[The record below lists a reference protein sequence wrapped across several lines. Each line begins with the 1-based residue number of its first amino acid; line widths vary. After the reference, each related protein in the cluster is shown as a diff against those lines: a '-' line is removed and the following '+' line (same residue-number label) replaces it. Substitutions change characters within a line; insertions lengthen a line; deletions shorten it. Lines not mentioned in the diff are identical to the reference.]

1 MSQLRICPDCRY
13 KNTLY
18 QTECLQCGAWLGD
31 DTLPTSPFSSA
42 RVAESFRQAYL
53 AGHSLPPFALALFVT
68 GEESPILL
76 PNQGQVVLGRSASTV
91 SELCLDLSSYG
102 ARSLGVSRRH
112 AIIRFSGDACILED
126 LDSSNGTWLNGSQ
139 LVAYRPY
146 PLQNG
151 DVIRLGQLLLYVSL
165 NEELEAA

>member
-1 MSQLRICPDCRY
+1 MCPDCQY
-13 KNTLY
+13 ENMLN
-18 QTECLQCGAWLGD
+18 QVECLQCGVRLDD

-42 RVAESFRQAYL
+42 RFAESLRQAYL
-53 AGHSLPPFALALFVT
+53 PGHTLPPYALALFVT

-76 PNQGQVVLGRSASTV
+76 PNQEQIVLGRTASTV
-91 SELCLDLSSYG
+91 SELCLDLTSYG

-112 AIIRFSGDACILED
+112 ATITFSDDGCILED

-151 DVIRLGQLLLYVSL
+151 DVIRLGQLLLHVSL
-165 NEELEAA
+165 NEQPEAA